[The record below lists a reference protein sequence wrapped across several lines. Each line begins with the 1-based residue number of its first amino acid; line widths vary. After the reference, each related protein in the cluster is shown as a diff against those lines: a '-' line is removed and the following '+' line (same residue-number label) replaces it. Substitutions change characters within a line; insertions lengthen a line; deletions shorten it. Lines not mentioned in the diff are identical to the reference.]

1 MNIKRNP
8 NAKRG
13 VAIGEIWFP
22 DALAENDIPDYSDYV
37 NEVARLAN
45 KMGKIH
51 GVCLDTVRDS
61 FNHNV
66 PVGKTALSVYHD
78 SCYWEYGF

>member
-8 NAKRG
+8 NAKLG

-37 NEVARLAN
+37 NEVARLA
-45 KMGKIH
+45 
-51 GVCLDTVRDS
+51 
-61 FNHNV
+61 
-66 PVGKTALSVYHD
+66 
-78 SCYWEYGF
+78 

>member
-1 MNIKRNP
+1 MNASWVIRWYHVMDWNF
-8 NAKRG
+8 
-13 VAIGEIWFP
+13 IWFP

-66 PVGKTALSVYHD
+66 PVGKVALSAYYD
-78 SCYWEYGF
+78 SCYWDN